1 MVEAN
6 EGQMSMADFYK
17 IEIMPVC
24 SCGRDKAINFCKKK
38 DCPQN

>member
-6 EGQMSMADFYK
+6 APQMTMDDFYK
-17 IEIMPVC
+17 KEMMPEC